1 MYKDGRLEAV
11 SSKFEKTKP
20 YFTNGIYVDMKKIED
35 LGFAHLKKHLQEY
48 MCWLGI
54 NNEYNV
60 QVLRVFYQSLTAKA
74 KWKTISETES
84 AIGRVDF
91 KATVR
96 GRKIKFSWRDI
107 NRLLGVTNEGMNQW
121 IYPNKLSQEE
131 LEDVYGTKGKKV
143 SAMPDSKRVL
153 QYVYSR
159 LMTNKGGTSMSSPS

>member
-1 MYKDGRLEAV
+1 
-11 SSKFEKTKP
+11 
-20 YFTNGIYVDMKKIED
+20 MKKLED
-35 LGFAHLKKHLQEY
+35 LGFAHLKDHLQEY

-91 KATVR
+91 KTTVR

-107 NRLLGVTNEGMNQW
+107 VTKC
-121 IYPNKLSQEE
+121 Y
-131 LEDVYGTKGKKV
+131 
-143 SAMPDSKRVL
+143 
-153 QYVYSR
+153 
-159 LMTNKGGTSMSSPS
+159 

>member
-1 MYKDGRLEAV
+1 MEKLE
-11 SSKFEKTKP
+11 
-20 YFTNGIYVDMKKIED
+20 N
-35 LGFAHLKKHLQEY
+35 LGFAHLKDHLQKY

-54 NNEYNV
+54 NSEYNV
-60 QVLRVFYQSLTAKA
+60 NVLRVFYQSLTAKP
-74 KWKTISETES
+74 KYKKVNEKET
-84 AIGRVDF
+84 IGRVVF

-107 NRLLGVTNEGMNQW
+107 NRMLGVTDEGMNQW
-121 IYPNKLSQEE
+121 IYTDKLSQEE